1 MVCCLLRGACWLPES
16 VGPHRLDAGA
26 QENSSVMAVLQD
38 AQLKAWRGL
47 NVYDGRAS
55 FRTWMFKGFHCFTRG

>member
-1 MVCCLLRGACWLPES
+1 
-16 VGPHRLDAGA
+16 
-26 QENSSVMAVLQD
+26 MAVLQD